1 MMKKA
6 LPPEFRPTVTLFID
20 LYLSSLK
27 YESPRLAGG

>member
-6 LPPEFRPTVTLFID
+6 LPSDETPTVTLFID

-27 YESPRLAGG
+27 YESPTLAGG